1 MKLHLVPLYS
11 NSLQSLGKIEIPFL
25 DEKHTRRSL
34 STVVPKN
41 ALPVRKMLID
51 DNHCTYQ
58 MIQEELS
65 IVTAAIHKIIHELQM
80 KKLICRL
87 NTEK

>member
-11 NSLQSLGKIEIPFL
+11 NSLQSLGKIEIPFF
-25 DEKHTRRSL
+25 DEEHTGRSL

-51 DNHCTYQ
+51 HNHCTYQ

-65 IVTAAIHKIIHELQM
+65 IVAAAVHKIIHQM
-80 KKLICRL
+80 
-87 NTEK
+87 N